1 MTRKVSDTV
10 GGKSSV
16 VAATG
21 KSPQQTAHVLRPGE
35 TLPSVPTN
43 FSDSDKVRITS
54 QGVDPREM
62 ERVSRKWTGKPPPID
77 RRERKARSE
86 TADAA
91 EISGGTADPHFTLGA
106 IAWKKS
112 GLLADDLE
120 PFRQAAD
127 RAAKLHIG
135 SGHLVEFQ
143 FAAEAIAETFLW
155 VESID
160 SAKVA
165 AAAQQELRRA
175 LERMDEQER
184 KRTIAGLMA
193 YIGELQTSGVL
204 ESVPSDR
211 LARVAKLIGE
221 AAEIVSA
228 DPSTFIPLFRDRE
241 VDPSTGKKPTA
252 LEWFDAVWKPRVEAG
267 EASGDDIRGVDPA
280 FYNNFAAALSKRGE
294 KVRDYLP
301 PSPTRGK
308 KDETAEQRA
317 ERLRR
322 HSRESKRRAR
332 QQRSD
337 PRT

>member
-1 MTRKVSDTV
+1 MTRKVGDTV

-21 KSPQQTAHVLRPGE
+21 KSPPQTGRVLRPGE
-35 TLPSVPTN
+35 TLSSAPTN

-54 QGVDPREM
+54 QGVDPRDL
-62 ERVSRKWTGKPPPID
+62 ERVSRQWTGKPSSID
-77 RRERKARSE
+77 RRARKARSE
-86 TADAA
+86 TADAS
-91 EISGGTADPHFTLGA
+91 EISGRTADPHFTPGA

-193 YIGELQTSGVL
+193 YIGELQTSGAL

-228 DPSTFIPLFRDRE
+228 DPSTFTPLFRDRE
-241 VDPSTGKKPTA
+241 VDPATGKKPTA
-252 LEWFDAVWKPRVEAG
+252 LEWFDAVWKPRVDVG
-267 EASGDDIRGVDPA
+267 EASGDDIRQADFK
-280 FYNNFAAALSKRGE
+280 FYEALASYQKSKGR
-294 KVRDYLP
+294 KLSDLLP
-301 PSPTRGK
+301 PSPTRSK
-308 KDETAEQRA
+308 SKETDEERRRRLSAAGA
-317 ERLRR
+317 ERKRR
-322 HSRESKRRAR
+322 WRESK
-332 QQRSD
+332 ST
-337 PRT
+337 PS